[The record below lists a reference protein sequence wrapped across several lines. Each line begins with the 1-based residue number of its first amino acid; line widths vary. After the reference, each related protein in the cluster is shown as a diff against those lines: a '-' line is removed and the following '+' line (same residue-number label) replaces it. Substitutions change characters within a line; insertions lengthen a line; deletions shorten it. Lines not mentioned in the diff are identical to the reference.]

1 MVIKNYRWDGGAW
14 RVYKWIDGKCHYFG
28 RYEDETQA
36 IKKVN
41 RLRKNKE
48 FNYRIYFISCLC

>member
-41 RLRKNKE
+41 RLRKNNWDE
-48 FNYRIYFISCLC
+48 NVLSILNEI